1 MEKEKE
7 QSVAAGLEE
16 LAKITDEAV
25 EKATKEMQKGQR
37 NEWTTEFWLQVA
49 RQVLIALPLVVVAP
63 IAAIQ
68 PFWSLTIHERTVC
81 GLASFIGWYYNKKS
95 DGYKYEE
102 VAQANS
108 EIASY
113 IIFMTLPRL
122 FYGVEPLFSLSTLSL
137 LAVSG
142 SVWYLFHSG
151 ADPKTMKNALRGSR
165 RKFLQETHR
174 EARSKEDQEELDDLL
189 DYLNYKKDE

>member
-7 QSVAAGLEE
+7 QSFAAGLEE

-37 NEWTTEFWLQVA
+37 SEWTTEFWLQVA
-49 RQVLIALPLVVVAP
+49 RQFLVALPLVIVAP
-63 IAAIQ
+63 IAALQ
-68 PFWSLTIHERTVC
+68 PFWFLTVQERTVY
-81 GLASFIGWYYNKKS
+81 GLASFIGWYYNKRT

-108 EIASY
+108 EMANY

-151 ADPKTMKNALRGSR
+151 ADPKSMKNAFRGPR
-165 RKFLQETHR
+165 RKLLQETHR
-174 EARSKEDQEELDDLL
+174 DVRTKEQQEEIDDLL